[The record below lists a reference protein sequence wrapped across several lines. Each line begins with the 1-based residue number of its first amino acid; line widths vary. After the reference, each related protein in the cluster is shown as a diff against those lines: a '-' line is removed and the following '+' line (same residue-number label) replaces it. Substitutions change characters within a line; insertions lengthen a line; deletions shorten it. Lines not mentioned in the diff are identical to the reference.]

1 MDNAAFDDKLFAI
14 AKTIADDSIK
24 RGAKWLVG
32 QDDDWYHVPS
42 QRECQKRWLG
52 LESSSHYGRSI
63 NLAAQIVSFEKKRL
77 HDILE
82 ASHLVPFLH

>member
-52 LESSSHYGRSI
+52 LESSSNYSRSI
-63 NLAAQIVSFEKKRL
+63 DLAATVEAFERKRL
-77 HDILE
+77 REILE
-82 ASHLVPFLH
+82 VSHMMF